1 MRNVNTPT
9 NHHQQEIQEFRVQ
22 QLADDPVG
30 WADGV
35 PWYRTTI
42 HRIKMMANG
51 AARIIPF
58 LAASGTP
65 TANTVGSS
73 GTLGSSSDAAL
84 ADHAHAN
91 PGLAV
96 SGSSG
101 FMSGTHVDNLATAYS
116 HAGATGN
123 PHGTTIGN
131 ISGLQTA
138 LDGKSPVG
146 HGHAIGD
153 VTGLTTALSAKADLD
168 GGGKVPASQ
177 LPSYVDDVL
186 EYADRASFP
195 ATGEAG
201 KIYLAISPS
210 QHQWRWTG
218 STYADITSEAG
229 DQYNMGTLLDGA
241 GDPFTSRGSY
251 DGRGGVRAANGV
263 GPFGAAYYNMIDVR
277 SRNIYGDP
285 ANIWGGELAWGMTA
299 YQNRL
304 AFRSRGAD
312 GTPTAWVEVSAV
324 GHAHAVSDVTDLQ
337 ASLDGKLIR
346 IPSSITGFDANS
358 YMLNGI
364 HTGYNVTNAPNSAW
378 GVLRVHRN
386 GDDDGDQLWQIWSCA
401 GYTDAGRV
409 YRRWSHDNGSTW
421 SDWISSGAL
430 VARFWIGDGTATT
443 FTLAHYLGTKDVRVT
458 VRRNSAPW
466 DMVEVSDELDG
477 ADPDNKVKLTFYGE
491 VPTTNEYRVVVMG

>member
-42 HRIKMMANG
+42 NRIKMMAAG
-51 AARIIPF
+51 VARIMPF

-65 TANTVGSS
+65 TANTIGGSGS
-73 GTLGSSSDAAL
+73 LGASSDAAL

-91 PGLAV
+91 PGLAT

-101 FMSGTHVDNLATAYS
+101 FMSGTHVDNLATAFS
-116 HAGATGN
+116 HAGTTGN

-153 VTGLTTALSAKADLD
+153 VSGLTSALSGKADLD

-186 EYADRASFP
+186 EYANRAAFP
-195 ATGEAG
+195 VTGETG
-201 KIYLAISPS
+201 KIYLALDNN
-210 QHQWRWTG
+210 HQWRWTG
-218 STYADITSEAG
+218 STYIDMTSEGG
-229 DQYNMGTLLDGA
+229 DQYNVGTSFEG
-241 GDPFTSRGSY
+241 GDVFVDRATR
-251 DGRGGVRAANGV
+251 DGRGGVRTASGY
-263 GPFGAAYYNMIDVR
+263 GPFGSVWYNIVDVR
-277 SRNIYGDP
+277 HRNQWFSPGD
-285 ANIWGGELAWGMTA
+285 IWGGELVWGMTGA
-299 YQNRL
+299 QTRL
-304 AFRSRGAD
+304 AFRSRGGD
-312 GTPTAWVEVSAV
+312 GTPGAWTEVSTTS
-324 GHAHAVSDVTDLQ
+324 HTHAV
-337 ASLDGKLIR
+337 
-346 IPSSITGFDANS
+346 
-358 YMLNGI
+358 
-364 HTGYNVTNAPNSAW
+364 
-378 GVLRVHRN
+378 
-386 GDDDGDQLWQIWSCA
+386 
-401 GYTDAGRV
+401 YTSKA
-409 YRRWSHDNGSTW
+409 TF
-421 SDWISSGAL
+421 L
-430 VARFWIGDGTATT
+430 IGDGSATV
-443 FTLAHYLGTKDVRVT
+443 FTLTHSLGTKDVRVT
-458 VRRNSAPW
+458 VRRNSAPY
-466 DMVEVSDELDG
+466 DMVEVSDELDT